1 MRHFSFK
8 EMIRSATAEKQGI
21 DNMPKEIGIIDN
33 LDQLIEQVLEP
44 LRVAMCFPVV
54 ISSGYR
60 CKELNKAVGG
70 VTNSLHMQG
79 RAADINCGK
88 TRNQLIYDWLKAH
101 RDSGALPIRE
111 LLWEQSGTWVHVA
124 I

>member
-8 EMIRSATAEKQGI
+8 EMIRSATAGKQGI
-21 DNMPKEIGIIDN
+21 DNMPKEVGIIDN
-33 LDQLIEQVLEP
+33 LDLLIEQVLEP
-44 LRVAMCFPVV
+44 LRVAMGFPVV

-88 TRNQLIYDWLKAH
+88 VRNQLIYDWLKAG
-101 RDSGALPIRE
+101 RDSGALPISE